1 VVPLLLAVD
10 PEVDLPV
17 DGRHS
22 QAIRKYIEKK
32 IMGAAT
38 INLLLDTFDFIIAAC
53 RDRNPDKAL
62 KGIFALERSL
72 DFSTVPDLARLFLII
87 YRHCAYLVRSELYED
102 AGIFMVGLR
111 SAWNDAFNNH
121 GAES

>member
-1 VVPLLLAVD
+1 LSLAVD
-10 PEVDLPV
+10 PEVDLPG

-38 INLLLDTFDFIIAAC
+38 INLLLETFDFIIAAC
-53 RDRNPDKAL
+53 RDQNPDRAL

-72 DFSTVPDLARLFLII
+72 DFSAVPDLARLFLIV
-87 YRHCAYLVRSELYED
+87 YRHCGHLVGSGQFED
-102 AGIFMVGLR
+102 AGAFMADLR
-111 SAWNDAFNNH
+111 SAWNEAVSNH
-121 GAES
+121 GVEG